1 MISVP
6 KVRAILVKELRDSLR
21 DRRTVFANFVIPL
34 LLYPIMLLLIS
45 EATQVAMANKQ
56 RDHYRVAVVPSESLA
71 FLGQLES
78 IEEELNRSDRE
89 KTSPAGKTV
98 LDEDASETKEETVS
112 SPRLLFEVVP
122 DPESALRNRKV
133 QAVVRLPRGFR
144 EAMADPRTIKDPK
157 ELPVEFLY
165 DQAEQR
171 SRDARERL
179 QKVFARYQQKIVAER
194 LKHRGLSED
203 LLKPFVLLEPRNI
216 APAEKVGGSAIG
228 AILPLWFIMMII
240 AGALHPAIDL
250 TAGEKERSTLETLI
264 SAPVRP
270 LEVIAG
276 KFVAVATLALS
287 NAVLNVLSFGV
298 TFHAVGISKI
308 PDLHVPWAVLPAA
321 LLLLLPLTLFFSAL
335 LLAVASLAAS
345 AKEAQV
351 YCLPIFLVPT
361 LGLMVVIIPGIEPSG
376 SLLVMPVINTALV
389 IKELFLG
396 HEGLAQAYVF
406 TFVSTCLYAV
416 AAVALAARVFAREEI
431 LFSSQASLRIFL
443 NRKFFRPA
451 LAPKAGDALLVVAL
465 LFPAWIYC
473 QLYLPDATSDV
484 VVNFLIP
491 FALFFMILPLVI
503 TRYLKAGLAS
513 TFLWRMPSPRH
524 LLAGV
529 LLGGSSWLIAIQLT
543 ALQSRF
549 WPVPTGTTPQ
559 IEALKALPAWALL
572 GMLALAPGIFEEHF
586 FRGFLLSSLRQ
597 DRMAGRSWGV
607 FLSAAIFAA
616 FHLPLFRQPVVFL
629 IGLALGFLAW
639 ESRSIWPGVI
649 FHLLNNGL
657 YFLFEEAVQPGPVDK
672 SAGILPNPPPAY
684 VAASLTV
691 FALGLWLAR
700 APKPAAPG
708 PEPAPGQQNGPVT
721 V

>member
-1 MISVP
+1 MIDL
-6 KVRAILVKELRDSLR
+6 KKIRAIFVKELRDSLR

-34 LLYPIMLLLIS
+34 LLYPVMLLLVS
-45 EATQVAMANKQ
+45 EATQVAIANRQ
-56 RDHYRVAVVPSESLA
+56 HDHYRVAVVPAESLA
-71 FLGQLES
+71 FLSQLEA
-78 IEEELNRSDRE
+78 IEEELDKSDQE
-89 KTSPAGKTV
+89 KARAAGKTV
-98 LDEDASETKEETVS
+98 PLDDGFETKEETVS

-122 DPESALRNRKV
+122 DAESALRNRKV
-133 QAVVRLPRGFR
+133 QAVVRLPRGFT
-144 EAMADPRTIKDPK
+144 EAMADPRASKDAK
-157 ELPVEFLY
+157 DLPVEFLY

-171 SRDARERL
+171 SRDARELLER
-179 QKVFARYQQKIVAER
+179 VFARYQQKIVAER
-194 LKHRGLSED
+194 LKRRGLSVD
-203 LLKPFVLLEPRNI
+203 MLLPFEIVASRNI

-287 NAVLNVLSFGV
+287 NAVLNVLSFGI
-298 TFHAVGISKI
+298 TFHAVGISKL

-351 YCLPIFLVPT
+351 YCLPIFLIPT

-396 HEGLAQAYVF
+396 HEGLAQAYAF

-416 AAVALAARVFAREEI
+416 AAVGIAARVFAREEI

-443 NRKFFRPA
+443 DRKFFKPA
-451 LAPKAGDALLVVAL
+451 LAPKAGDALLLLAL
-465 LFPAWIYC
+465 IFPVWFYC
-473 QLYLPDATSDV
+473 QLYLPTASGDV
-484 VVNFLIP
+484 AVNFLVP
-491 FALFFMILPLVI
+491 FVIVFMLLPLAV

-524 LLAGV
+524 LYAGI
-529 LLGGSSWLIAIQLT
+529 LLGASSWLLAFQLT
-543 ALQSRF
+543 ALQTHF
-549 WPVPTGTTPQ
+549 WPMPSLSSPQ
-559 IEALKALPAWALL
+559 LEAFKALPIWVLV
-572 GMLALAPGIFEEHF
+572 GMLALAPGIFEEHL

-597 DRMAGRSWGV
+597 DRMTGRSWGV

-616 FHLPLFRQPVVFL
+616 FHIPLFRQPVVFL
-629 IGLALGFLAW
+629 IGLALGYLAW

-649 FHLLNNGL
+649 FHFMNNAL
-657 YFLFEEAVQPGPVDK
+657 SLRYEDAL
-672 SAGILPNPPPAY
+672 LPNGIDKATGVMPSPPPLY
-684 VAASLTV
+684 VAAAAGV

-708 PEPAPGQQNGPVT
+708 PAVAQASSLPPS
-721 V
+721 